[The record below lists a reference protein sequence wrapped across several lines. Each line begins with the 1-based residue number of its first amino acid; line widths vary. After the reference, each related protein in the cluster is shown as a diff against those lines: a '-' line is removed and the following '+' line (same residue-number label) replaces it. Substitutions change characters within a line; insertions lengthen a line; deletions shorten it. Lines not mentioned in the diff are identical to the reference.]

1 MIWVVSSWKKG
12 SHEHLIF
19 IILVIHLSIYLLFI
33 RFGLHLL
40 HLTYGL
46 FLEWWMTCLAMVLTW
61 WIAIFQR
68 SSLVLKLINNNFT
81 AWNLIFLNNFFLSF
95 SEFWCLAGKVSYAK
109 QSYLISLH
117 CSWACMAFK
126 SSSDVILDIYF
137 VFFKVVINASYL
149 LGTVSIIFST
159 ILEPINIVPS
169 NLTLLTIVSNLS
181 KYSLIIKFFHS
192 L

>member
-1 MIWVVSSWKKG
+1 LQHSEKTLVKSHVVCAIIINESMIWVVSSWKKG

-46 FLEWWMTCLAMVLTW
+46 FLEWWMTCLATLLTW

-81 AWNLIFLNNFFLSF
+81 AWNLIFLEQFFL
-95 SEFWCLAGKVSYAK
+95 
-109 QSYLISLH
+109 
-117 CSWACMAFK
+117 
-126 SSSDVILDIYF
+126 
-137 VFFKVVINASYL
+137 
-149 LGTVSIIFST
+149 IIFR
-159 ILEPINIVPS
+159 ILM
-169 NLTLLTIVSNLS
+169 LGW
-181 KYSLIIKFFHS
+181 
-192 L
+192 